1 MEKFVS
7 KLEVHQAL
15 PEGFAPQV
23 QVAACYIEI
32 NNQFLLLQRAQ
43 GKLEGGKWG
52 VPAGKLEDSESPENA
67 AKRELFEETGI
78 SSEDAHIQRLN
89 ALYIRKPEV
98 DYIYHS
104 FKIHLD
110 QIPEVCL
117 SDEHQS
123 YLWANSHDIENIA
136 LMDGAKEALQ
146 HYLQAIREGK
156 FYSEEGWHL

>member
-1 MEKFVS
+1 MKKLVS
-7 KLEVHQAL
+7 KLEVHQTL
-15 PEGFAPQV
+15 PEGFVPQV

-32 NNQFLLLQRAQ
+32 NNQLLFLQRSQ
-43 GKLEGGKWG
+43 EKLEGGKWG

-78 SSEDAHIQRLN
+78 SLEDAQIQRLN

-98 DYIYHS
+98 DYIYHP

-110 QIPEVCL
+110 QIPEICL

-123 YLWANSHDIENIA
+123 YIWANSRNIENIA

-146 HYLQAIREGK
+146 HYRAMVIKKEW
-156 FYSEEGWHL
+156 EPV